1 MVTAVLQSR
10 QQVILKSGTEWEVM
24 LDMDDNTFARHFRI
38 RRSRFE
44 QLLLLLQEGGLH
56 SEHSHGLPPLPV
68 PQKALMFLWYM
79 ANQNSYR
86 EISDKFNVSQS
97 TAHTAILQVLTIMS
111 GIVPHFVS
119 WPRGC
124 EKRMSSAA
132 FQRTSGLDG
141 VIGAIDGC
149 HIRVQR
155 PPIRGG
161 DYINRKCYYSVLLQG
176 IVNDE
181 GRFIDIFTGPPG
193 RVHDARM
200 LRGSTFYTNWQ
211 EKMEDYQLLG
221 DSAYIGQAFPFI
233 ITPKRDNGALTDADR
248 QQNFNISRGRVI
260 VEQAFG
266 RMKCKWRR
274 LRDLQ
279 NTRMDIVVMIIMA
292 ACSLH
297 NFALGAV
304 DGCDEHPDGCPRQ
317 EDGNE

>member
-1 MVTAVLQSR
+1 MTIHLPVISGSEEPGLSSSLDCFRRAACTAN
-10 QQVILKSGTEWEVM
+10 IA
-24 LDMDDNTFARHFRI
+24 MDF
-38 RRSRFE
+38 
-44 QLLLLLQEGGLH
+44 
-56 SEHSHGLPPLPV
+56 PPLPV
-68 PQKALMFLWYM
+68 PKKVLMFLWYM

-86 EISDKFNVSQS
+86 EISDKFNASQS
-97 TAHTAILQVLTIMS
+97 ATHGAILQVLTIMS
-111 GIVPHFVS
+111 GIGTNFVS

-124 EKRMSSAA
+124 EKRMSSAI
-132 FQRTSGLDG
+132 FQRISGLDG

-161 DYINRKCYYSVLLQG
+161 DYINRKSYYSVLLQG

-181 GRFIDIFTGPPG
+181 GRFIDIFAGPPG

-200 LRGSTFYTNWQ
+200 LRGSTFFTEWQ
-211 EKMEDYQLLG
+211 EKMGDYRLLG

-233 ITPKRDNGALTDADR
+233 VTPKRDNGALTDADH
-248 QQNFNISRGRVI
+248 QQNVNISRGRVI

-274 LRDLQ
+274 IRDLQ

-292 ACSLH
+292 ACFLH

-304 DGCDEHPDGCPRQ
+304 NGCDEHPEGCPRE